1 MCANANGSVD
11 VRVIFPGGAASL
23 ERVEE
28 KQHDDGDTGK
38 SFGRTDDD
46 VIIADAFS
54 NRIVEGSCPFFFSV
68 RVDCEKLWCIGKDPA
83 IASSSAAATTT
94 ATPRWT
100 PPQQQSSQWKA
111 SSAAASLLE
120 QTEKERRQA
129 VSSFSKGGKIQ
140 ATETDSGD
148 NRARKRNQIGT
159 ENSELTNQSPNRTT
173 PCEVVQPQP
182 SCHH

>member
-1 MCANANGSVD
+1 MKIEFVCANANGSVD

-54 NRIVEGSCPFFFSV
+54 NRIVEDSCPFFFSV

-83 IASSSAAATTT
+83 IASSSSAAATTT

-129 VSSFSKGGKIQ
+129 VSSFSKGEEKSKRRRQILVIIVQGRGIKSEQKIV
-140 ATETDSGD
+140 
-148 NRARKRNQIGT
+148 N
-159 ENSELTNQSPNRTT
+159 
-173 PCEVVQPQP
+173 
-182 SCHH
+182 

>member
-54 NRIVEGSCPFFFSV
+54 NRIVEDSCSFFFSV

-83 IASSSAAATTT
+83 IASSSSAAATT

-120 QTEKERRQA
+120 QTEKKSADKQFLL
-129 VSSFSKGGKIQ
+129 SPKGRKNPS
-140 ATETDSGD
+140 DGD
-148 NRARKRNQIGT
+148 RFW
-159 ENSELTNQSPNRTT
+159 
-173 PCEVVQPQP
+173 
-182 SCHH
+182 